1 MLIIDADTHIAPTG
15 GEFALEEHMKR
26 VAHAGI
32 DKTLTWLKPDYV
44 GTEIEG
50 HNKYVYEAMQ
60 KYPDVILGFGW
71 ADPTVSVEHAK
82 KMVKVCTEEYGLYGV
97 KLNGAQNDYRID
109 DPVLALPVIEE
120 IAKAGVML
128 AFHIGADAYEN
139 THPFRAERIA
149 RMYPEMP
156 ILMVHIGM
164 EDWDMNQAVVEIAA
178 RCPNMY
184 LVGSATTDKAIMH
197 AIDVLGAERVL
208 FGSDAPFQRP
218 HVVCATYEAA
228 LADDLTQEEIA
239 LVMGGNA
246 ARLFN
251 LEGRQ

>member
-15 GEFALEEHMKR
+15 GDFALEAHIKR
-26 VAHAGI
+26 VARAGI
-32 DKTLTWLKPDYV
+32 DKTLTWLRPDYA

-50 HNKYVYEAMQ
+50 HLKYVYDATKQ
-60 KYPDVILGFGW
+60 YPDVILGFGW

-82 KMVKVCTEEYGLYGV
+82 KMVKVCTEEYGFYGV
-97 KLNGAQNDYRID
+97 KLNGAQNNYRID

-128 AFHIGADAYEN
+128 AFHIGADFYEN
-139 THPFRAERIA
+139 THPFRAERVA

-156 ILMVHIGM
+156 ILMVHMGM
-164 EDWDMNQAVVEIAA
+164 EDWEMNRAVVEIAH
-178 RCPNMY
+178 RCPNMH

-208 FGSDAPFQRP
+208 FGSDAPFYRP
-218 HVVCATYEAA
+218 HVARAMYDAG
-228 LADDLTQEEIA
+228 LSDLTDEEKA

-246 ARLFN
+246 AKLFN
-251 LEGRQ
+251 L